1 MRPKRHSAVIIPK
14 TLVYRRK
21 AESAD
26 SYLASAIAILRP
38 VRWQVVIAATVA
50 IAALTFGV
58 KWTVKGSS
66 WAYAAANAVMI
77 AVGLGLAALSTRMM
91 VADHYQKT
99 RLNDISMESPE
110 TSQRI
115 RTIPEGIKDDELG

>member
-1 MRPKRHSAVIIPK
+1 MQPKRQSAVIPK
-14 TLVYRRK
+14 NFVYTRK

-38 VRWQVVIAATVA
+38 VRWQVVIAATIAV
-50 IAALTFGV
+50 AALTFSV

-77 AVGLGLAALSTRMM
+77 AVGLGLAALSTTMM
-91 VADHYQKT
+91 VADHYRKT
-99 RLNDISMESPE
+99 RLNDLSMESPE
-110 TSQRI
+110 TNERI
-115 RTIPEGIKDDELG
+115 RTIPKGIKNDELG